1 MSPRWRTYVDLLE
14 AAVADGLPLHGQILP
29 RPAGA
34 MFGLDLTFHPF
45 VLNPSYRPIAD
56 LPLPETVRAMREPE
70 LRRRIISEAADG
82 PNPFLA
88 WVVTQSHL
96 LFTLGSTPN
105 YAPDINDNHQ
115 PRPERSGPTPKET
128 N

>member
-34 MFGLDLTFHPF
+34 MFGPDLTFHPF

-56 LPLPETVRAMREPE
+56 LPLPEKVRAMRDPE
-70 LRRRIISEAADG
+70 LRRRIISEARSEEHTSE
-82 PNPFLA
+82 L
-88 WVVTQSHL
+88 QSL
-96 LFTLGSTPN
+96 MRIS
-105 YAPDINDNHQ
+105 YAVFCLKKNIN
-115 PRPERSGPTPKET
+115 R
-128 N
+128 